1 MRGKADRSGVK
12 SGRRKRSR
20 FGNIIHRLKKNKGA
34 IIGLIIVCL
43 LILTVIISLFIDY
56 EAMTKMN
63 VKDRLVKPSLQYPFG
78 TDDMGRNL
86 FVRVIYGA
94 RYSLG
99 IGVGAMVFA
108 TLFGVILGSLAGYFG
123 GITESII
130 MRFSDVM
137 SSIPG
142 LLLGMVMITVLG
154 QSVTNLIIAVGI
166 QSVPVFIRMTR
177 ASIITV
183 RNNEFVEAARAM
195 GLSNLRT
202 IFTHVL
208 PNGFSPIIV
217 AISTSLGMAITVAA
231 SLSFMGFGVPVPM
244 PEWGA
249 LVASGRALS
258 GRAPYVMTIPGLFI
272 MITVLAFN
280 LLGDGLRDAL
290 DPKLKR

>member
-1 MRGKADRSGVK
+1 
-12 SGRRKRSR
+12 
-20 FGNIIHRLKKNKGA
+20 
-34 IIGLIIVCL
+34 
-43 LILTVIISLFIDY
+43 
-56 EAMTKMN
+56 
-63 VKDRLVKPSLQYPFG
+63 LVKPSLQYPFG